1 MNYADK
7 NRFADGGFV
16 DRRDAA
22 WAARGAAQAKPK
34 PKKKIKFGIE
44 ELASGLTNPQIQG
57 FASGSDYLGGVELA
71 KSIISI
77 GQGKGG
83 FFDFLSLAS
92 VIPGIGKVPGVIGT
106 GGRAVRSA
114 ISAGKIKSLDDAGM
128 DSLVASMYTKKD
140 SSIKIDSDR
149 ISEKLVPTYTI
160 GKDTNPLA
168 FIGQGQDLS
177 GYSQL
182 GANVVKASSEGLLR
196 AALKIDPKNKKVAT
210 MLANFQ
216 NNKIGKN
223 ELNFLDRV
231 YASVAI
237 SKRGTVNDRVDADGF
252 AEILASL
259 TGNKNAKILSDFK
272 TSELQKVIKGNIA
285 AGRSARMQAAKD
297 SPLGVEDFT
306 SPSNVAVIHSTKY
319 PVNRNTDGS
328 IDLFANADKTEK
340 YLPDYSR
347 NSIHFT
353 LEDIVK
359 SHMQGTWPKGNNK
372 IVTPLSSMLKNNGAP
387 RNLLPIDTWWM
398 RSPGEPLRISDSSVI
413 RPFANM
419 QEYKDELIKRG
430 LYDEGIPGSSLPIIA
445 VDPKTNDVL
454 HYIKDATPS
463 KKTID
468 GIMQQQVAAG
478 KLDGINIP
486 NLYTALDR
494 KRIYEASKKY
504 GINNGFG
511 RRVDEGQEAQ
521 ALEEISLEIAK
532 KQVGINAPAYRLG
545 EHSLNNPAREWQIR
559 GIATMLGSKS
569 NQHTGTIE
577 QILEQPKT
585 NSDIIIGDSIE
596 SLRGLVMRGKLPTF
610 VKNIF
615 KDYAPEAASG
625 GLMKNGNFVVPKNFA
640 MGGMVM
646 PKNTKKSRAV
656 SIKSLFRA
664 ANVDKSGTSR
674 VDTPISP
681 ETLALLKD
689 KYPASLGVF
698 KDKENYFT
706 RDGVSG
712 GATYND
718 PFMQSYYNQKF
729 LHGITAKPTIARNIL
744 SAWAATGHNKG
755 LMSGEGALGDAA
767 SLYRYIMSRAKRG
780 TSGNTPGQEMIR
792 DQINRA
798 YLGIEELYN
807 SVQKRS
813 MGGLVKPKYFANGD
827 LARGTDVVPAML
839 TPGEF
844 VMTKHAVDN
853 YGVDNLRAINSGAAP
868 GNSVYNGYNINVNVR
883 SNSNP
888 DQIANAVM
896 TQIRQVNA
904 QQVRGSKF

>member
-1 MNYADK
+1 MYRKSQGINFPPMRGPSQAEIAGNPSGFLVNKVKPINIGESAGFAPYIEAYTRGGFDLSEISKILVSNPNILKTLPQELKNSGLDIPVKLYPGIKSREILLKGLDFLADIEDKVRGK
-7 NRFADGGFV
+7 NTLKLNSQDMPKFADGGSV
-16 DRRDAA
+16 GRQEAA
-22 WAARGAAQAKPK
+22 MAARGAAQAKPK
-34 PKKKIKFGIE
+34 PKKKFKFGLE
-44 ELASGLTNPQIQG
+44 EIASGLTNPQLQG
-57 FASGSDYLGGVELA
+57 LASGQDIMGGVELA

-83 FFDFLSLAS
+83 FFDYLSLAS
-92 VIPGIGKVPGVIGT
+92 VIPGIGKVPGAIGT
-106 GGRAVRSA
+106 GGRAVRSV
-114 ISAGKIKSLDDAGM
+114 ISTGKIKSLDDAGM
-128 DSLVASMYTKKD
+128 DSLIASMYTKKD

-149 ISEKLVPTYTI
+149 ISERLVPTYTI

-168 FIGQGQDLS
+168 FAGQGQDLS

-182 GANVVKASSEGLLR
+182 GANVVKASSEGLLS

-237 SKRGTVNDRVDADGF
+237 SKKGTVNDRVDPDGF

-272 TSELQKVIKGNIA
+272 TSELQKVIKGKIA
-285 AGRSARMQAAKD
+285 AGRSARMQAAKE

-359 SHMQGTWPKGNNK
+359 SHMQGTWPLANNK
-372 IVTPLSSMLKNNGAP
+372 IVTPLSSMLANNGAP
-387 RNLLPIDTWWM
+387 QNLLPIDTWWM

-413 RPFANM
+413 RPFPNM
-419 QEYKDELIKRG
+419 QQYKDELIKRG

-504 GINNGFG
+504 GINSGFG

-545 EHSLNNPAREWQIR
+545 EHSLNNAQREYQIR

-577 QILEQPKT
+577 QILEQPRT

-615 KDYAPEAASG
+615 KDYAPEAATG

-646 PKNTKKSRAV
+646 R
-656 SIKSLFRA
+656 
-664 ANVDKSGTSR
+664 
-674 VDTPISP
+674 SP
-681 ETLALLKD
+681 EA
-689 KYPASLGVF
+689 P
-698 KDKENYFT
+698 
-706 RDGVSG
+706 
-712 GATYND
+712 
-718 PFMQSYYNQKF
+718 PMQM
-729 LHGITAKPTIARNIL
+729 A
-744 SAWAATGHNKG
+744 
-755 LMSGEGALGDAA
+755 
-767 SLYRYIMSRAKRG
+767 
-780 TSGNTPGQEMIR
+780 
-792 DQINRA
+792 
-798 YLGIEELYN
+798 
-807 SVQKRS
+807 
-813 MGGLVKPKYFANGD
+813 MGGMVAPKYFANGGMVMPKYFVGGD
-827 LARGTDVVPAML
+827 LAKGTDIIPAML